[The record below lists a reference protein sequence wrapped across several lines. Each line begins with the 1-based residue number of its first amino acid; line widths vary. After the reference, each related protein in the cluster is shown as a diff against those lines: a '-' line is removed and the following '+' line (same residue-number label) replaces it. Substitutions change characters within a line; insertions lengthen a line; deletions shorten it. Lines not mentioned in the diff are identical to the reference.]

1 MSFVVIHVIL
11 LLMNRRLLALVLL
24 PTVFLPGCI
33 FAVAVSPSS
42 ADANIVIIGRWS
54 GTTSDSAGNAAGV
67 WALAQNGT
75 ALTGTT
81 QINDST
87 RSMAG
92 DGTIRGTVNGKSIS
106 FHMEVPTGGFAGA
119 MATCSMVIDG
129 EGTMSAD
136 GGKITGSYTGS
147 LAGMIGPQRSCGGA
161 LGRGTFSMAR

>member
-1 MSFVVIHVIL
+1 
-11 LLMNRRLLALVLL
+11 MNKRLLALVLFSSISL
-24 PTVFLPGCI
+24 PSCI
-33 FAVAVSPSS
+33 FVVAVSPSS

-54 GTTSDSAGNAAGV
+54 GTTSDSAGSTTGV
-67 WALAQNGT
+67 WALSQNGT
-75 ALTGTT
+75 ALSGTT
-81 QINDST
+81 QVSDNT
-87 RSMAG
+87 RSMMG

-129 EGTMSAD
+129 AGTMSDD

-161 LGRGTFSMAR
+161 LSRGTFSMSR